1 MNNCIKYSKTKCRD
15 SILASCIIGR
25 ITAFLFVCL
34 FLLAS
39 FLDLFI
45 NHMFDATNITTH
57 VIMFE
62 EAKHFQLPEDS
73 LAAHETLKDVRQF
86 F

>member
-1 MNNCIKYSKTKCRD
+1 MLRVEVQGSTDIEKNR
-15 SILASCIIGR
+15 LG
-25 ITAFLFVCL
+25 FVRVTVRPPENW
-34 FLLAS
+34 
-39 FLDLFI
+39 I
-45 NHMFDATNITTH
+45 MTTH

-73 LAAHETLKDVRQF
+73 FAAHETLKDVRQF